1 MPAGCKRDAGATEG
15 DVTANEDLMREH
27 GVSQRIL
34 TVYREAAPCIE
45 TNAANVD
52 MAALLRHFGE
62 HYHEQLLEE
71 QYPLAI
77 PIRTG
82 SRIWL

>member
-27 GVSQRIL
+27 GVLRRIL

-52 MAALLRHFGE
+52 MAALLRFTDMALADCFGA
-62 HYHEQLLEE
+62 HL
-71 QYPLAI
+71 YP
-77 PIRTG
+77 TG
-82 SRIWL
+82 CVHPVG